1 MTDALASPSLRPQV
15 AEAFSAACRAADAA
29 RPAALAHF
37 RAEGL
42 SAENKDAG
50 GGFDPVTAADRGVEA
65 AIREV
70 LAHERPAD
78 GVLGEEQAARPST
91 SGLTWVVDPIDGTR
105 AFLIGAPTWGVLIGL
120 NDGIRPVMGLM
131 DQPHVGERFWGDGDS
146 AWWAK
151 DGEAPRRMRAR
162 RGVALAEARLCST
175 FPEVGTED
183 ERLAFERVRDR
194 ARLTRY
200 GLDCTGYALLAAGGV
215 DLVVEA
221 GLHAYDVQALIPI
234 IEGAGGVITTWDGG
248 DPQDGGRVLAAGS
261 PELHAEAR
269 ALLSA

>member
-1 MTDALASPSLRPQV
+1 MTDAPASDLRP
-15 AEAFSAACRAADAA
+15 ELSAALAAARRAADAA

-42 SAENKDAG
+42 AADNKDES

-65 AIREV
+65 AIRAV
-70 LAHERPAD
+70 LEADRPED

-120 NDGIRPVMGLM
+120 NDGTRPVMGLM
-131 DQPHVGERFWGDGDS
+131 DQPHVGERFWGDGAT

-151 DGEAPRRMRAR
+151 DGQAPRRMTAR
-162 RGVALAEARLCST
+162 RGVGLAEARLCST
-175 FPEVGTED
+175 FPEVGSPE
-183 ERLAFERVRDR
+183 ERAAFERVRDR
-194 ARLTRY
+194 VRLTRY

-221 GLHAYDVQALIPI
+221 GLYAYDVQALIPI
-234 IEGAGGVITTWDGG
+234 VEGAGGVITTWDGG

-261 PELHAEAR
+261 PELHAEAM
-269 ALLSA
+269 ALLAG

>member
-15 AEAFSAACRAADAA
+15 AEAFAAACRAADAA

-42 SAENKDAG
+42 SAENKDAR

-78 GVLGEEQAARPST
+78 GVLGEEQAARP
-91 SGLTWVVDPIDGTR
+91 
-105 AFLIGAPTWGVLIGL
+105 
-120 NDGIRPVMGLM
+120 
-131 DQPHVGERFWGDGDS
+131 WGDGDS

-234 IEGAGGVITTWDGG
+234 VEGAGGVITTWDGG